1 MIKKLNKDRGVFKR
15 QPWLYYFDKDTNDL
29 SKISHDA
36 LQIRMTLSDLYERLW
51 LHSLRLRHA
60 LTGANSQQQ
69 KAELRFQQRIV
80 DEHLK
85 QIKQLQKEND
95 ELWSRTVD
103 KNMAQDDLKI
113 IK

>member
-15 QPWLYYFDKDTNDL
+15 QPWLYYFDKDTDDL

-36 LQIRMTLSDLYERLW
+36 WQIRMTLNDLYERLW

-60 LTGANSQQQ
+60 LTGKNSQQQ
-69 KAELRFQQRIV
+69 KAELKFQQRIV

-85 QIKQLQKEND
+85 QIKQLQREND
-95 ELWSRTVD
+95 ELWSRTIG
-103 KNMAQDDLKI
+103 KKIAQDKLKI

>member
-1 MIKKLNKDRGVFKR
+1 MIKKLNKERGPLKK
-15 QPWLYYFDKDTNDL
+15 QPWLYYFDKDTDDL
-29 SKISHDA
+29 GRISYDSHGINMI
-36 LQIRMTLSDLYERLW
+36 LRDLHERLW

-60 LTGANSQQQ
+60 LTGTNSQQQ
-69 KAELRFQQRIV
+69 KAELKFQQRIV

-95 ELWSRTVD
+95 ELQSWTVD
-103 KNMAQDDLKI
+103 KKIAQDDLKI